1 MGPKRGGKQ
10 WRQTRHEPRRDRGK
24 TWNEEGDSVEASL
37 SRLKVRNEEAS
48 SGAEEEEEPRLLKHL
63 PSVKLLHM
71 IYQFVGLFFYFLK
84 RH

>member
-37 SRLKVRNEEAS
+37 SRLKVRNEKAS
-48 SGAEEEEEPRLLKHL
+48 SGAEEEEEQRLLKHL

-71 IYQFVGLFFYFLK
+71 TASSFIYFFIFIF
-84 RH
+84 